1 MRQVPVEEA
10 VGQVLAHDLTR
21 IVRPDAD
28 GNGGVK
34 VGGFKGAAFKKGHI
48 VSPEDLEALKD
59 MGKFTVFIVDLDRSG
74 VHEDAAAERIAAAA
88 AGPGVY
94 RAEPSEGKVN
104 LKAAADGLLVVDRA
118 ALDAVAG
125 IESVVFSTL
134 HSYTLVAKDRTVAG
148 AKVVPLVVTEETVAA
163 VEAAC
168 ARIGP
173 VVRVRP
179 LAPLAVGIVVTG
191 REVAT
196 GRVADAFGPI
206 LTAKAEALGGSVT
219 GVVIATDEA
228 AAIEGAIRAHLDAGA
243 DLVLVSGGMSV
254 DSDDVTPTAIAAVA
268 TEVVSYG
275 SSVLPGAMFMTAYA
289 GQVPVFGVPA
299 CGMFNKVTML
309 DLLLPR
315 AFAGVRIDRPMIRA
329 MAHGGLCLGCDECR
343 YPVCPFGK

>member
-10 VGQVLAHDLTR
+10 VDKVLTHDLTR
-21 IVRPDAD
+21 ILPPSAKSAD
-28 GNGGVK
+28 GSEGP
-34 VGGFKGAAFKKGHI
+34 GFKGAAFKKGHI
-48 VSPEDLEALKD
+48 VRAEDIEVLKD
-59 MGKFTVFIVDLDRSG
+59 MGKFSVFIVDLDHSG
-74 VHEDAAAERIAAAA
+74 VHEDEAAQRIAAAA
-88 AGPGVY
+88 MGPGIY
-94 RAEPSEGKVN
+94 RTAPSEGKVN
-104 LKAAADGLLVVDRA
+104 LKAAADGLLVVDLA
-118 ALDAVAG
+118 ALDEVAG

-148 AKVVPLVVTEETVAA
+148 AKVVPLVVAEDTVAS

-168 ARIGP
+168 ARLGP
-173 VVRVRP
+173 VVGVRP
-179 LAPLAVGIVVTG
+179 LAPLTVGIVVTG

-196 GRVADAFGPI
+196 GRIKDAFGPI
-206 LTAKAEALGGSVT
+206 LTAKVAALGGSVA
-219 GVVIATDEA
+219 GIAIATDET
-228 AAIEGAIRAHLDAGA
+228 AAIEGAIRAHMEAGV

-254 DSDDVTPTAIAAVA
+254 DSDDVTPTAISSVT

-289 GQVPVFGVPA
+289 GTTPVFGVPA

-315 AFAGVRIDRPMIRA
+315 AFAGIKIDRAMLRS

>member
-1 MRQVPVEEA
+1 MRPVPVEEA

-21 IVRPDAD
+21 IVRPNAE
-28 GNGGVK
+28 GAGPA
-34 VGGFKGAAFKKGHI
+34 GFKGAAFKKGHI
-48 VSPEDLEALKD
+48 VSREDLDALKD

-74 VHEDAAAERIAAAA
+74 VHEDAAAERIARAA
-88 AGPGVY
+88 AGPGLY
-94 RAEPSEGKVN
+94 RTIPSEGKVN
-104 LKAAADGLLVVDRA
+104 LKAAADGLLVVDLA
-118 ALDAVAG
+118 ALEEVTG

-148 AKVVPLVVTEETVAA
+148 TKVVPLVVDEATVAA
-163 VEAAC
+163 AESAC
-168 ARIGP
+168 ARFGP
-173 VVRVRP
+173 VVSVRP

-191 REVAT
+191 REVAA
-196 GRVADAFGPI
+196 GRVVDAFGPI
-206 LTAKAEALGGSVT
+206 LTAKVKALGGTVT
-219 GVVIATDEA
+219 GVVVSTDEV
-228 AAIEGAIRAHLDAGA
+228 AAIEGAIRAHLQAGA

-268 TEVVSYG
+268 TEIVSYG

-289 GQVPVFGVPA
+289 GETPVFGVPA
-299 CGMFNKVTML
+299 CGMYNKVTML

-315 AFAGVRIDRPMIRA
+315 AFAGVKIDRPMLRA

>member
-1 MRQVPVEEA
+1 MRQVAVEEA

-21 IVRPDAD
+21 IVPPAAA
-28 GNGGVK
+28 GSSGV
-34 VGGFKGAAFKKGHI
+34 GFKGAAFKKGHI
-48 VSPEDLEALKD
+48 VRPEDVEALKD
-59 MGKFTVFIVDLDRSG
+59 MGKFTVFIVDLDHSG
-74 VHEDAAAERIAAAA
+74 VHEDEAAERIAIAAS
-88 AGPGVY
+88 GRGVY
-94 RAEPSEGKVN
+94 RTKPSEGKVN
-104 LKAAADGLLVVDRA
+104 LKAEGAGLLVVDLGT
-118 ALDAVAG
+118 LDAVAG
-125 IESVVFSTL
+125 IDSVVFSTL
-134 HSYTLVAKDRTVAG
+134 HSFTLVSKDRTVAG
-148 AKVVPLVVTEETVAA
+148 AKVVPLVVAEETVAA
-163 VEAAC
+163 AEAAC
-168 ARIGP
+168 AEKGP
-173 VVRVRP
+173 IVSVHP
-179 LAPLAVGIVVTG
+179 LAPLKVGVVVTG

-196 GRVADAFGPI
+196 GRVKDAFGPI
-206 LTAKAEALGGSVT
+206 LTAKVEALGGSVA

-228 AAIEGAIRAHLDAGA
+228 DTIGRAVRTHLDAGV

-254 DSDDVTPTAIAAVA
+254 DSDDVTPAAIRSVA

-315 AFAGVRIDRPMIRA
+315 AFAGIRIDRTMLRA